1 MSRHEAEELVKNE
14 GGSVS
19 NSVSK
24 KVNYVVV
31 GKNPGSKFEKAK
43 KIGVKIID
51 EEEFLKLVGK

>member
-1 MSRHEAEELVKNE
+1 
-14 GGSVS
+14 
-19 NSVSK
+19 K

-31 GKNPGSKFEKAK
+31 GENPGSKFEKAK